1 MKKPLYFL
9 TLQLLIVLT
18 LVSCVAFTGGINLAD
33 EYISAQL
40 PQKLTVYGN
49 LSSNY
54 FKGERYNE
62 IMITDFETEN

>member
-1 MKKPLYFL
+1 MIGF
-9 TLQLLIVLT
+9 
-18 LVSCVAFTGGINLAD
+18 NLAD
-33 EYISAQL
+33 KYISAQL